1 MSCGIRVLV
10 LVAIV
15 MAFTAPDA
23 MAQKP
28 PAPAPAPPP
37 PTQPSRTGIPSNPG
51 MDPTQPRDD
60 LVMFL
65 RGRIATNDGSAVPS
79 NLMIERVCNNRTR
92 QEVYASLHGDFSMQ
106 LGSRTDSFPEG
117 SADSAPPYN
126 NTARRDLDIGI
137 PRREL
142 KNCELRASGP
152 DFRPSVLSL
161 MDLDP
166 SDSYVDVGVIVLKRA
181 RKVEGATLSAAP

>member
-15 MAFTAPDA
+15 MAFLAPDA

-37 PTQPSRTGIPSNPG
+37 PTQPNRTATPSNPS
-51 MDPTQPRDD
+51 MDPTQPRGD
-60 LVMFL
+60 LVIFL

-106 LGSRTDSFPEG
+106 LGSRADSFPEG
-117 SADSAPPYN
+117 SADSVSPFGSPN
-126 NTARRDLDIGI
+126 RDSSMGI
-137 PRREL
+137 PR
-142 KNCELRASGP
+142 
-152 DFRPSVLSL
+152 
-161 MDLDP
+161 
-166 SDSYVDVGVIVLKRA
+166 
-181 RKVEGATLSAAP
+181 